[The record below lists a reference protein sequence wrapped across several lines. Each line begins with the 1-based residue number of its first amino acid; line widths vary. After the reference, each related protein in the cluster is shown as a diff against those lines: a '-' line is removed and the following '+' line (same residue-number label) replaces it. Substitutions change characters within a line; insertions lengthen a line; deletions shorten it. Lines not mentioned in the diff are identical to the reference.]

1 MLLLIDTYNVLHVV
15 GVLPPEIAGLDTS
28 GLASLIIRSRWRDHE
43 CQLMCDGT
51 PKGATAPESERV
63 RICYAGPGGS
73 ADDAIAECVAESSS
87 PRRITVVSNDREVQR
102 EARRRRCRV
111 MSAETFL
118 TQLVED
124 MKKSGSGGQNLSPP
138 SQSVQEWVEE
148 FELSDELDLKSAP
161 PPPPPPPK
169 PKPKPKQTE
178 KKGERTN
185 PEESGAPK
193 SNSKEDLDS
202 IDKIDMND
210 LIDEDGNWRGP
221 ES

>member
-15 GVLPPEIAGLDTS
+15 GVLPPEIAGLDAS
-28 GLASLIIRSRWRDHE
+28 GLASMLIRSRWRNDE
-43 CQLMCDGT
+43 CRLMCDGT
-51 PKGATAPESERV
+51 PKGSPAPESERV

-124 MKKSGSGGQNLSPP
+124 REKSAKGIQNLEPP

-161 PPPPPPPK
+161 PPPKPK
-169 PKPKPKQTE
+169 PKPKPKE
-178 KKGERTN
+178 KKVERTN
-185 PEESGAPK
+185 PKEAGSPK
-193 SNSKEDLDS
+193 RSSTDDLDS

-210 LIDEDGNWRGP
+210 LIDEEGNWRGP